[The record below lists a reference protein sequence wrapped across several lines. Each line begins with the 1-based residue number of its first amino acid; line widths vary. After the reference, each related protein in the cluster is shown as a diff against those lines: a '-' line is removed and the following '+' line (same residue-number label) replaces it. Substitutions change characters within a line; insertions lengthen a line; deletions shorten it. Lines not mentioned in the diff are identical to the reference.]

1 MTHPPRITDDFVLTR
16 WMTMEIGKINEG
28 LVRDRKSLAVLI
40 REKTPGSVTKSGE
53 PYFFDRNIITLLGQ
67 QVPEELH
74 GRLRLPVL
82 FFMSPDVPD
91 SCWCMDP
98 VAFEVLVLLGEI
110 SAMRTM
116 QDGKF
121 WVSRAIAYAIQ
132 RKYPTMI
139 QLVMGP

>member
-1 MTHPPRITDDFVLTR
+1 
-16 WMTMEIGKINEG
+16 MTMEIGKINEG
-28 LVRDRKSLAVLI
+28 LVRDRKSLAVLLL
-40 REKTPGSVTKSGE
+40 EKSPGSVTKSGE
-53 PYFFDRNIITLLGQ
+53 PFLFDRNIITLLGQ
-67 QVPEELH
+67 RICGELP

-98 VAFEVLVLLGEI
+98 AAFEALILRGEI

-121 WVSRAIAYAIQ
+121 WVSRVIAYAIQ